1 MYNDRK
7 NGKLYQNNVEA
18 LNNLKKTFE
27 EMKSKHDKPLSPVTI
42 KNYVAK
48 INKLSTI
55 VLDKTWDGNDAW
67 LYKPDK
73 VIDTLKNTLATG
85 LKDFISPIVRLL
97 KAKEASPEILE
108 KYQKAM
114 SLFKNDEYSVR
125 KLNKSSQ
132 KEMDKSI
139 SYKDIIQ
146 KINDYKP
153 SNLTELTYLLICKLY
168 FQGTIVFRNDLSCLK
183 LVSASKKA
191 KDLKSQYNYITL
203 DKNGEPVTIIMRNY
217 KSKETY
223 GVQRFP
229 VSDAVKECL
238 IVYLKQTGKQPGDY
252 VFTNPKNCPYT
263 KDSIRDLIAKST
275 EAVLGNNININLI
288 RKIQVTD
295 FLRQG
300 AHSIAES
307 EEDAHRYLHSLPTHN
322 EYLGLGLKHS
332 SASDDE

>member
-1 MYNDRK
+1 MYNSRK
-7 NGKLYQNNVEA
+7 DQKLYQNNIEA
-18 LNNLKKTFE
+18 LANLKKTFE

-48 INKLSTI
+48 MNKLSTLI
-55 VLDKTWDGNDAW
+55 LDKTWDGKDTW

-73 VIDTLKNTLATG
+73 VIDALKTTHATG

-97 KAKEASPEILE
+97 KAKEAPQEILE

-132 KEMDKSI
+132 KEMDNSI

-191 KDLKSQYNYITL
+191 KDLKSQYNYVTL
-203 DKNGEPVTIIMRNY
+203 DKNGEPSVIIMRNY

-229 VSDAVKECL
+229 VSNEVKECL
-238 IVYLKQTGKQPGDY
+238 IAYLKQTGKQPGDY
-252 VFTNPKNCPYT
+252 VFTNGKGLPYT

-275 EAVLGNNININLI
+275 EAVLGNSININLI
-288 RKIQVTD
+288 DNIKKEEALKLIKS
-295 FLRQG
+295 LLAGCNG
-300 AHSIAES
+300 AGAVQSGKKSRVKEMAGE
-307 EEDAHRYLHSLPTHN
+307 
-322 EYLGLGLKHS
+322 
-332 SASDDE
+332 